1 MLGCITDRDGAGIAG
16 ASAVPVTEGAAA
28 TMTAIGWGPT
38 GEDGQ
43 YIVPG
48 VVYPG
53 WYTITASARGYK
65 PASKRV
71 LYRED
76 YTAVVDFELERE

>member
-1 MLGCITDRDGAGIAG
+1 
-16 ASAVPVTEGAAA
+16 
-28 TMTAIGWGPT
+28 MTAIGWGPT